1 MAPAP
6 ETASRDFLKII
17 DELWEKNSKTYI
29 KSPNQFFTD
38 VNEIFADK
46 KLFVSLHSSKVLP
59 GYLVCAR
66 CMVQNVLSPEYFP
79 ISCTITGVST
89 AATREAT
96 GFFRDCFGDY
106 VT

>member
-1 MAPAP
+1 MDLSSSECLRGQDSRSMAPAP

-46 KLFVSLHSSKVLP
+46 VS
-59 GYLVCAR
+59 AF
-66 CMVQNVLSPEYFP
+66 LSAKS
-79 ISCTITGVST
+79 IL
-89 AATREAT
+89 AL
-96 GFFRDCFGDY
+96 
-106 VT
+106 